1 MPPNPAPRPTAET
14 DDFASAVYHQRAGDF
29 ENALLKYRAVLEK
42 NERNAQARNNL
53 GLLYLDKGLLDDAER
68 ELQRAIFI
76 DPRYVTAR
84 TNLGVSYMRRNRL
97 DEAAAQFRQVLQV
110 DARNVDALI
119 NLALVEKANGGA
131 ERAKDLL
138 LRALT
143 IAPRNASA
151 HYNLAVVFDQAGE
164 TARAVDHY
172 RSFLEHAG
180 PDVSARAP
188 DVRAR
193 LDALI
198 KR

>member
-1 MPPNPAPRPTAET
+1 MALAPRPAPET
-14 DDFASAVYHQRAGDF
+14 DDFAAAVYYQRTGDF

-42 NERNAQARNNL
+42 NERNAQARNNI

-68 ELQRAIFI
+68 ELQRAVFI

-84 TNLGVSYMRRNRL
+84 TNLGVTYMRRNRM
-97 DEAAAQFRQVLQV
+97 DEAAAEFRQVLQV
-110 DARNVDALI
+110 DARNVDAI
-119 NLALVEKANGGA
+119 VNLALVETANGA
-131 ERAKDLL
+131 SERAKELL

-143 IAPRNASA
+143 VAPRNASA
-151 HYNLAVVFDQAGE
+151 HYNLAVVFDQSGE
-164 TARAVDHY
+164 SARAAEHY

-188 DVRAR
+188 GVRAR
-193 LDALI
+193 LAALI